1 MNNYFYRTDRGGN
14 VKRKYEKR
22 DAVVTVGE
30 VALRA
35 GFLERFDSGAGILRT
50 EAKIQRGLQAHVP
63 LRGLSGGEVNQT
75 EMKLED
81 CVL

>member
-35 GFLERFDSGAGILRT
+35 GFLERFDSGAGVLRA
-50 EAKIQRGLQAHVP
+50 EAKI
-63 LRGLSGGEVNQT
+63 
-75 EMKLED
+75 
-81 CVL
+81 